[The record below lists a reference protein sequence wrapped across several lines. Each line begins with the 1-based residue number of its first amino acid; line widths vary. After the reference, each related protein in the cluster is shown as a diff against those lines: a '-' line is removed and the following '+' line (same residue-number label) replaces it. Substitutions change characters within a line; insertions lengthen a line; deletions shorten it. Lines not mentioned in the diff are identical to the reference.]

1 MKYLLIASLTGLML
15 SCASSDKIPPA
26 AKAAFTKAFPKATHV
41 DWDEE
46 KDGSLEAN
54 FEQDGKKNSATFFA
68 DGKIKETEL
77 ETTEA
82 DLPEPVRQRIQTEYP
97 NTPIKTAA
105 VITDTAGKITYEVE
119 INGKELFFDANG
131 NSQQKPSHEEQERD

>member
-1 MKYLLIASLTGLML
+1 MKYLFIASLTSLLL
-15 SCASSDKIPPA
+15 SCAGSDKIPPA
-26 AKAAFTKAFPKATHV
+26 AKAAFTKAFPDATHV

-54 FEQDGKKNSATFFA
+54 FEQGGKKNSATFFT

-77 ETTEA
+77 ETSEA
-82 DLPEPVRQRIQTEYP
+82 DLPAAVRQRIQKEYP

-131 NSQQKPSHEEQERD
+131 NPQQKPANEEQERD